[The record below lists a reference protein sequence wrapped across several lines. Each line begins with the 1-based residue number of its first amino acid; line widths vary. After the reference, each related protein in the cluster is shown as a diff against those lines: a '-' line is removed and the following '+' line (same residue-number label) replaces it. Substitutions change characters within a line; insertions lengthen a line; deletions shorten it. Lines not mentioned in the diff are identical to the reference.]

1 MIYYKMSNSKKIKE
15 IKEIDMK
22 KIYDNMLD
30 NISNEEILINDKRFT
45 YTNIYANN
53 LKNIS
58 CIKII
63 NDKEFENI
71 ETLVKILLKEKFG

>member
-1 MIYYKMSNSKKIKE
+1 MNRLKNN